1 LNRSFD
7 ARIEKTI
14 ELVNANNN
22 QKLFGFKKTDT
33 LSKLIDNC
41 VNVQGSDKSEFK
53 AKHLNGFADNQF
65 QTLITKLL

>member
-1 LNRSFD
+1 L
-7 ARIEKTI
+7 
-14 ELVNANNN
+14 
-22 QKLFGFKKTDT
+22 GFKKKETDT

-53 AKHLNGFADNQF
+53 AKHLNGFADQF